1 MKPSTN
7 GPRQTNDGRSR
18 RGDAGFALFEV
29 VVALAVVAIT
39 LTAIGALVAV
49 NIRAT
54 RALEERLA
62 LADTTRLI
70 LAGLPNRGELTIGQ
84 TSGEISGFRWKLD
97 VRPVDA
103 RLATTR
109 DDVPWAPRSVAL
121 TVQSPSG
128 RVVQVDTIRLRRGAE
143 RPR

>member
-1 MKPSTN
+1 M
-7 GPRQTNDGRSR
+7 RQQNAGRSR
-18 RGDAGFALFEV
+18 RGDDGFALFEV
-29 VVALAVVAIT
+29 VVALAVVAIS
-39 LTAIGALVAV
+39 LTSIGALVAV

-70 LAGLPNRGELTIGQ
+70 LAGLPDRNALTIGQ
-84 TSGEISGFRWKLD
+84 TSGELSGFRWKLD
-97 VRPVDA
+97 VRPVDP

-109 DDVPWAPRSVAL
+109 DDVPWVPRVVAL
-121 TVQSPSG
+121 TVHSPRG
-128 RVVQVDTIRLRRGAE
+128 RVVEVDTIRLRRSAE